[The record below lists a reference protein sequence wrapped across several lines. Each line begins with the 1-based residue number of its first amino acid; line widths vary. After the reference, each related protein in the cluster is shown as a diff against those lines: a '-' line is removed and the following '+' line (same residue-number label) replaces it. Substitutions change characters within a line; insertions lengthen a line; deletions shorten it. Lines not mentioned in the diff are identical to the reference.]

1 MRHTTPALTHCP
13 SFELLYRQGKAQAA
27 LLSGRRRGGG
37 RGQRRRGKRDKVLD
51 TIDYWLCESVPGWLA
66 LGALGSRARLAL
78 TASDQVNKVG
88 SRPSRFFTFA
98 AAAMR

>member
-1 MRHTTPALTHCP
+1 M
-13 SFELLYRQGKAQAA
+13 
-27 LLSGRRRGGG
+27 
-37 RGQRRRGKRDKVLD
+37 D